1 MHWVVAFPLIGC
13 VATVLQAQNAPKEQK
28 GELMRRHKSLGL
40 LTGMLVA
47 PRVGYRLLS
56 SSKYKLIPLVG
67 NTPTEN
73 ILGKIT
79 HYLLY
84 GFMIVMPA
92 SGIAMGYYGGKGLP
106 FFGTTFASAV
116 PANDEEKKKYGQIA
130 KQVRAYILKLLQVV

>member
-1 MHWVVAFPLIGC
+1 MSFVGYTKAASYMHWVVAFPLIGC
-13 VATVLQAQNAPKEQK
+13 VASVLQAQQAPKEQK

-47 PRVGYRLLS
+47 PRVAYRLMNIN
-56 SSKYKLIPLVG
+56 KYNLIPLVG

-73 ILGKIT
+73 ALGKFT

-92 SGIAMGYYGGKGLP
+92 SGIAMGYYGGKVSKHKSHVGVYNE
-106 FFGTTFASAV
+106 T
-116 PANDEEKKKYGQIA
+116 
-130 KQVRAYILKLLQVV
+130 